1 MRRNTDRFDS
11 LLLFGAL
18 LIIFYLSGPLLT
30 IPLHIPLSYNEGWN
44 AYFDQRAVDV
54 GAGPLYP
61 AADGLVFN
69 NYPPL
74 SFYLVGALGRYVFG
88 DMIVAGRLVAIVS
101 LLLSSALLG
110 QCVRLLDGSLRGS
123 LVASALLLLF
133 SGTFFHDYVAMDDP
147 QWMAHALMLGGLAVL
162 LRGYS
167 TGRYPVARV
176 AAAALL
182 VAAGGFVKHNLVG
195 LPLAVTIWLALMRPR
210 AAAVWLAAAIGWVG
224 MGLSVTAILYGHAAF
239 TDILAHPRV
248 FRITRL
254 NKAVERLI
262 PLLPMMLIAGLVCR
276 RRLDDDPPMR
286 FAALFVA
293 ISLVTGIVQRFGE
306 GIYYNAHFET
316 MLALCL
322 MTGLA
327 VSRAFTRELR
337 FRGRVIA
344 PAALV
349 GFAAVPILVMMPWQ
363 LQRALTDLGDRA
375 ARARSWQPTIARI
388 AASPGIAGCE
398 SLSLCFWAGKP
409 FAVDLFN
416 LDQSILTGG
425 SIARFDGLARTHA
438 FTVFE
443 YSGDSFDVTD
453 AVGAPGHDPLLLDL
467 LGHGYASVAAG
478 PDGAVL
484 LAPRR
489 PDIGNAHEACARNR
503 SECHQVP

>member
-1 MRRNTDRFDS
+1 MRQNTGRFDS
-11 LLLFGAL
+11 LLLVGAL
-18 LIIFYLSGPLLT
+18 LIVFYLSGPLLT

-44 AYFDQRAVDV
+44 AYFDQRAIGA

-61 AADGLVFN
+61 SADSLVFN

-74 SFYLVGALGRYVFG
+74 SFYLVGAFGRYVLG
-88 DMIVAGRLVAIVS
+88 DMIVAGRLVAIGS
-101 LLLSSALLG
+101 LLVSAALLG
-110 QCVRLLDGSLRGS
+110 VCVKLLNGSLRGS
-123 LVASALLLLF
+123 LVASGLLLLY
-133 SGTFFHDYVAMDDP
+133 SSTFFRDYVAMDDP

-162 LRGYS
+162 LRGYA
-167 TGRYPVARV
+167 TARYPVARV
-176 AAAALL
+176 AVAALL
-182 VAAGGFVKHNLVG
+182 VAAGGLVKHNLVG

-210 AAAVWLAAAIGWVG
+210 VAMVWLAAAVGWVG
-224 MGLSVTAILYGHAAF
+224 MGLVVTAILHGQAAF
-239 TDILAHPRV
+239 KDILAHPRV

-286 FAALFVA
+286 FATLFVA
-293 ISLVTGIVQRFGE
+293 ISLVTGIAQRFGE

-322 MTGLA
+322 LTGLT
-327 VSRAFTRELR
+327 VSRTFAGKLR
-337 FRGRVIA
+337 LRGRAIG

-349 GFAAVPILVMMPWQ
+349 GFAAIPVLVMMPWQ
-363 LQRALTDLGDRA
+363 LKRALADLDDRA
-375 ARARSWQPTIARI
+375 ARARSWQPIIARI

-443 YSGDSFDVTD
+443 YSGDSFTVTD
-453 AVGAPGHDPLLLDL
+453 AVGTPRRDPLLMDL

-478 PDGAVL
+478 PGGTML
-484 LAPRR
+484 LAPA
-489 PDIGNAHEACARNR
+489 DMKIGNSREACGYDR
-503 SECHQVP
+503 SECNRTP